1 MRPAPEGS
9 PEHPSHADAFAAPIE
24 HRSGIDSAYPAHELT
39 ALSSKARAIAGA
51 LDGIVARQAPVAGC
65 PPTRANPR
73 IAGSAALAMVA
84 KQYLRHRRMR
94 DALFPTGLFADPA
107 WDLLLDLYVA
117 GVERRRISISSAC
130 IAAAVPSTTAL
141 RWIAVLESKGLI
153 LRIAD
158 SKDRRRAYLTLG
170 AQASRSI
177 EAWLQDMSGIGSTGA
192 D

>member
-1 MRPAPEGS
+1 
-9 PEHPSHADAFAAPIE
+9 
-24 HRSGIDSAYPAHELT
+24 
-39 ALSSKARAIAGA
+39 
-51 LDGIVARQAPVAGC
+51 
-65 PPTRANPR
+65 
-73 IAGSAALAMVA
+73 
-84 KQYLRHRRMR
+84 MR